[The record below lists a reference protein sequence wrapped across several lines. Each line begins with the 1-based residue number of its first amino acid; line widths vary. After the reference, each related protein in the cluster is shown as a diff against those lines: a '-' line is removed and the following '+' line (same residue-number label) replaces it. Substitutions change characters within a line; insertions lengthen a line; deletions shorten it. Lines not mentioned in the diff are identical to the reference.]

1 MRVSSLDPLIN
12 ISKSE
17 FLAFGSEDGLCNHGC
32 IRMGRSSTTTLGS
45 VPSVDPIRRRRCL
58 LLLLIILLRHMGR
71 RTDDALTPNWRL
83 EWRRQQVVL
92 LRFPAWR
99 QKVLVHDLARG
110 LNTLHQII
118 WMHHF
123 FVVERE
129 TVQTVRFMRWFFYMQ
144 QTVCFDTETLE
155 SHGNKLLR

>member
-1 MRVSSLDPLIN
+1 MDPLIN

-123 FVVERE
+123 FCCREGNGANSSIHAVVFLYATNGLFR
-129 TVQTVRFMRWFFYMQ
+129 Y
-144 QTVCFDTETLE
+144 
-155 SHGNKLLR
+155 GNFRVSRK